1 MAKYKKS
8 EYKFLRFE
16 KSKTKGKKY
25 DAILQ
30 NKETKREVKVSFG
43 AIKPNGVPYP
53 QFKDSTGLGLYS
65 KYNHNDKQ
73 RKARYRN
80 RHSKEKP
87 SFREYYSPG
96 YFAWFK
102 LW

>member
-43 AIKPNGVPYP
+43 AIGYE
-53 QFKDSTGLGLYS
+53 QFSDKTGLGLYS
-65 KYNHNDKQ
+65 KDSHGDKN
-73 RKARYRN
+73 RKRLYRS
-80 RHSKEKP
+80 RHSKEKA
-87 SFREYYSPG
+87 SFKEYYSPG
-96 YFAWFK
+96 WFSWRF
-102 LW
+102 LWT

>member
-8 EYKFLRFE
+8 EYKFVRFE

-30 NKETKREVKVSFG
+30 NRENKREVKVPFG
-43 AIKPNGVPYP
+43 AIGY
-53 QFKDSTGLGLYS
+53 QQYKDSTGLGLYT
-65 KYNHNDKQ
+65 KDNHGDAN
-73 RKARYRN
+73 RRRLYRS

-96 YFAWFK
+96 FFSWYR